1 MVTHRVMSRL
11 VHALTLSYGGV
22 ALLAWLQ
29 NAMGGAATPATTSSA
44 QWLGD
49 GTLVLPFVALAVF
62 LGSGRTPAASV
73 REVPGGVA
81 ALFAV
86 IMGVGALLHGAG
98 PQHAGMIMSG
108 DGFSS
113 LAVGQQFVLTLLI
126 AWTYATMVGRALS
139 ALGAWIEDHL
149 AAPHLPQRLVS
160 AVWVAVIVLAVVPAT
175 LLLGTGHAVA
185 QTSFPDHTI
194 HPRGQLTLI
203 ARKLEDNSLAY
214 VAPDYGADGVRP
226 TIEMFEGETL
236 NITLINTLDADVSLH
251 VHGVLYSPD
260 SDGTRHNNS
269 FVRPGE
275 QRVYQWRAAPGTAG
289 YWHYHDHVMGDN
301 EGTAGISGGLYGGLV
316 VRKVGDKEPVRT
328 FVLVFHNYSV
338 NGRLYPDTPTPTARE
353 GELVEFLVISYM
365 DTLHTFHLHGHRWLT
380 PARTADPD
388 VTNPAS
394 VGSGH
399 EDNHI
404 LAPGDSFG
412 FLTVAGQ
419 GVGPGLWMYH
429 CHVQSHSGGM
439 MGFFHVLPANQGLPA
454 PGTPGPNSTP

>member
-1 MVTHRVMSRL
+1 MGSHHVMSRL

-22 ALLAWLQ
+22 ALLEWLQ
-29 NAMGGAATPATTSSA
+29 HRMSGAAAPLVTTSPA
-44 QWLGD
+44 QWLRD
-49 GTLVLPFVALAVF
+49 GTLVLPVVGLAVV
-62 LGSGRTPAASV
+62 LGRGHTPASA

-86 IMGVGALLHGAG
+86 IMGVGALLQSAG
-98 PQHAGMIMSG
+98 PGHAGMIMDGS
-108 DGFSS
+108 GFSS
-113 LAVGQQFVLTLLI
+113 LAIGQQFLLTLLI
-126 AWTYATMVGRALS
+126 AWTYAMLVGRTLS
-139 ALGAWIEDHL
+139 VLGAWIEDHL

-160 AVWVAVIVLAVVPAT
+160 AVWVGVIVLAVVPAT
-175 LLLGTGHAVA
+175 LLLSTGQAVA

-203 ARKLEDNSLAY
+203 ARKLDDNSLAY
-214 VAPDYGADGVRP
+214 VAPEYGAEGVRP

-316 VRKVGDKEPVRT
+316 VRKVGDREPVRT

-338 NGRLYPDTPTPTARE
+338 NGRLYPDTPMPTARE
-353 GELVEFLVISYM
+353 GELVEFLVVSYM

-388 VTNPAS
+388 VTSPANL
-394 VGSGH
+394 GSGH

-412 FLTVAGQ
+412 FLAVAGQ
-419 GVGPGLWMYH
+419 GVGPGMWMYH

-439 MGFFHVLPANQGLPA
+439 MGFFNVLPADAGLSP
-454 PGTPGPNSTP
+454 TPGAPSTP